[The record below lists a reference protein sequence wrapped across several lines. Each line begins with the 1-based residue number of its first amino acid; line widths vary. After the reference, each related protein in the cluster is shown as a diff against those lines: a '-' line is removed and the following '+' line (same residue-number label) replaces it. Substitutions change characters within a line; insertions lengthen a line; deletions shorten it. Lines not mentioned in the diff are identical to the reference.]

1 MLNRT
6 EYANP
11 QQESSFELLS
21 VYINEYRELDDDE
34 RRSYEHEIQA
44 RRLPLPLP
52 SLEEFGTARE
62 ETQATAAHKK
72 SSVDRETFV
81 AYIFL
86 LYLLTGAFF
95 AWYYLARR
103 LIMGDIMKGTRHK
116 IILTLISI
124 GYVVAEV
131 LLLDRLFSA

>member
-34 RRSYEHEIQA
+34 RRSYEREIQA
-44 RRLPLPLP
+44 RNLPIPHP
-52 SLEEFGTARE
+52 SLEEFRTARTE
-62 ETQATAAHKK
+62 PRITVAKKK
-72 SSVDRETFV
+72 STVDRETFV

-86 LYLLTGAFF
+86 LYLLTGVFF

-103 LIMGDIMKGTRHK
+103 LILGDIMKGTRHK

-124 GYVVAEV
+124 GYVAAEV
-131 LLLDRLFSA
+131 ILLDRLFSV